1 MSKRCRNLLKK
12 AEKEGRLVVVS
23 IWEHNASKVCSKCLT
38 KTLSNIKIDG
48 SYMHGVLSCSKCRT
62 LWQRDINASR
72 NMANIFYP
80 LVRARI
86 RPKVFCPISKN
97 EDNST
102 IHSDSG
108 PESRGND
115 YTCKFFKIKFYLKQ
129 TN

>member
-1 MSKRCRNLLKK
+1 
-12 AEKEGRLVVVS
+12 
-23 IWEHNASKVCSKCLT
+23 
-38 KTLSNIKIDG
+38 
-48 SYMHGVLSCSKCRT
+48 
-62 LWQRDINASR
+62 
-72 NMANIFYP
+72 MANIFYP

-129 TN
+129 TKINYLFFLNLAFSSLGVYNNQQTSFFIL